1 MKKFL
6 ALFACLAIL
15 LFVPSLSRA
24 QDVSGMTGQVTDT
37 TGAALPDTTIIL
49 TNKAS
54 GLKFTQKTGGN
65 GSYTFS
71 NVPPG
76 AGYEAIFSHAG
87 FAAVDVK
94 NIYLTVAT
102 TRTQDAKLSAGADV
116 QVEVTASNSEVTIQ
130 TTDAT
135 IGNTFD
141 VKLLNDLPVQQRN
154 YPTALFTLQPGVTDT
169 GSVTGA
175 RVDQNYITLDG
186 LDVNDFATGSAV
198 QGNQGVTTGFNGSI
212 VGHAPI
218 DSVEEFRGTVG
229 GFPPSSGLGSGGQF
243 QLVTKSGTN
252 QWHGNINEYHRDP
265 SLVAN
270 SWFSDNA
277 NPIIPKNHLIQ
288 NQFGGNIGGP
298 VLRDKLYFFFD
309 YNNSRII
316 SSQLA
321 QRVVPLDSLRNGV
334 IQYLNSSGG
343 LGQLTPAQVQA
354 LDPAGIG
361 EDANFLALANSRFPH
376 ANQLSQGDQI
386 NSGGYDFNAPNNDYE
401 TNYVGRVDY
410 NITSKQKGYAR
421 FTIARE
427 NATNQLNAFSGD
439 PSTDPIV
446 DRSYAFVLGHEWQ
459 IGSNKFNQ
467 LFLGETVQK
476 LSFPNNYNPDGSTFF
491 TFGDGTQAALA
502 SSFYL
507 NPNSQSRRIPIGQ
520 IGDNFT
526 LTKGSHTVQAGGR
539 FEAIRAKNISV
550 LDYNTVE
557 EGLGGH
563 LFALCGPT
571 PGACNSAVPTENLRP
586 LDINQSAAQGNTA
599 VSTYDQ
605 AFAFAIGRIGDI
617 QSDFN
622 YNTSGTVLPQLTGD
636 QRIYQN
642 YQSELYLA
650 DTWKITP
657 NLTLSYGLNYQL
669 FSVPYETRG
678 LESTETTTFNDYMT
692 ERIAQSNAS
701 MTGPNAV
708 PLISYILGG
717 KANNGPPIFQPQH
730 KLFAPRFA
738 FAYNPGF
745 DKKTVFNGS
754 AALVYDRTVVNAIE
768 QIQDADSYLFQQTEA
783 TAEGNPGDPY
793 QSIKTDPRLDSMN
806 GISTVTIVPPAT
818 PKAPYQPFVANGL
831 PFGLQSGGAFNATID
846 PALKTPYSIVYNA
859 GMQTSMRGDLVLKL
873 NYAGRLGRRLLAQA
887 DANQVLDFPDPTSG
901 QLYSV
906 ALGNVT
912 QQLRAGVSPNNL
924 TPQPWF
930 ENIVGPGLGTAPG
943 QATATLANSGLG
955 PFMQRGDIGDFTQ
968 GISSVVP
975 YNIGSAAQF
984 SENSFYTSKGF
995 SSYNALLLSLQK
1007 NLSHGLQFD
1016 FNYTFAHSIDNV
1028 SFFAN
1033 SSGDTGIGGVGLICD
1048 DVRPRECRANS
1059 DYDITNYLTAD
1070 TTYQLP
1076 FGRHRT
1082 FFSNAPVWVNEAIGG
1097 WDLSGITDW
1106 HTGQA
1111 WGTNSNA
1118 FDASYSND
1126 APGILI
1132 GPKSAVATHLQKIPG
1147 GGVNIFGNQAA
1158 AIAAYTGP
1166 VGFTIG
1172 ARNSL
1177 RGPKYFDQDLGLAK
1191 VFPLYQERVN
1201 LRFRADAFN
1210 ALNHPNFGLPQSN
1223 SYNGYDQ
1230 QDVTSTT
1237 FGQISST
1244 VIPAGN
1250 LNNGA
1255 RVLQVSLRL
1264 EF

>member
-1 MKKFL
+1 
-6 ALFACLAIL
+6 
-15 LFVPSLSRA
+15 
-24 QDVSGMTGQVTDT
+24 
-37 TGAALPDTTIIL
+37 
-49 TNKAS
+49 
-54 GLKFTQKTGGN
+54 
-65 GSYTFS
+65 
-71 NVPPG
+71 
-76 AGYEAIFSHAG
+76 
-87 FAAVDVK
+87 
-94 NIYLTVAT
+94 
-102 TRTQDAKLSAGADV
+102 
-116 QVEVTASNSEVTIQ
+116 
-130 TTDAT
+130 
-135 IGNTFD
+135 
-141 VKLLNDLPVQQRN
+141 
-154 YPTALFTLQPGVTDT
+154 
-169 GSVTGA
+169 
-175 RVDQNYITLDG
+175 
-186 LDVNDFATGSAV
+186 
-198 QGNQGVTTGFNGSI
+198 
-212 VGHAPI
+212 
-218 DSVEEFRGTVG
+218 
-229 GFPPSSGLGSGGQF
+229 
-243 QLVTKSGTN
+243 
-252 QWHGNINEYHRDP
+252 
-265 SLVAN
+265 
-270 SWFSDNA
+270 
-277 NPIIPKNHLIQ
+277 
-288 NQFGGNIGGP
+288 
-298 VLRDKLYFFFD
+298 
-309 YNNSRII
+309 
-316 SSQLA
+316 
-321 QRVVPLDSLRNGV
+321 
-334 IQYLNSSGG
+334 
-343 LGQLTPAQVQA
+343 
-354 LDPAGIG
+354 
-361 EDANFLALANSRFPH
+361 
-376 ANQLSQGDQI
+376 
-386 NSGGYDFNAPNNDYE
+386 
-401 TNYVGRVDY
+401 
-410 NITSKQKGYAR
+410 
-421 FTIARE
+421 
-427 NATNQLNAFSGD
+427 
-439 PSTDPIV
+439 
-446 DRSYAFVLGHEWQ
+446 
-459 IGSNKFNQ
+459 
-467 LFLGETVQK
+467 
-476 LSFPNNYNPDGSTFF
+476 
-491 TFGDGTQAALA
+491 
-502 SSFYL
+502 
-507 NPNSQSRRIPIGQ
+507 
-520 IGDNFT
+520 
-526 LTKGSHTVQAGGR
+526 
-539 FEAIRAKNISV
+539 
-550 LDYNTVE
+550 
-557 EGLGGH
+557 
-563 LFALCGPT
+563 
-571 PGACNSAVPTENLRP
+571 
-586 LDINQSAAQGNTA
+586 
-599 VSTYDQ
+599 
-605 AFAFAIGRIGDI
+605 
-617 QSDFN
+617 
-622 YNTSGTVLPQLTGD
+622 
-636 QRIYQN
+636 
-642 YQSELYLA
+642 
-650 DTWKITP
+650 
-657 NLTLSYGLNYQL
+657 
-669 FSVPYETRG
+669 
-678 LESTETTTFNDYMT
+678 
-692 ERIAQSNAS
+692 
-701 MTGPNAV
+701 
-708 PLISYILGG
+708 
-717 KANNGPPIFQPQH
+717 
-730 KLFAPRFA
+730 
-738 FAYNPGF
+738 
-745 DKKTVFNGS
+745 
-754 AALVYDRTVVNAIE
+754 
-768 QIQDADSYLFQQTEA
+768 
-783 TAEGNPGDPY
+783 
-793 QSIKTDPRLDSMN
+793 
-806 GISTVTIVPPAT
+806 
-818 PKAPYQPFVANGL
+818 
-831 PFGLQSGGAFNATID
+831 
-846 PALKTPYSIVYNA
+846 
-859 GMQTSMRGDLVLKL
+859 MRGDLVLKL

-943 QATATLANSGLG
+943 QATAALANSGLG

-984 SENSFYTSKGF
+984 SENTFYTSKGF

-1132 GPKSAVATHLQKIPG
+1132 GPKSAVATHLQKLPG